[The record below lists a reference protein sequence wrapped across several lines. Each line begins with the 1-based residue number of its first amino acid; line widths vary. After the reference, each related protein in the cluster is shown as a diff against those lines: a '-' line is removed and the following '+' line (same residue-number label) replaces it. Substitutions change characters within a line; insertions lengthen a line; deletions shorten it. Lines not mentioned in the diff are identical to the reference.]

1 MKSIRTKLVLYFMLI
16 VIITVVI
23 LEVFLVSIIKQN
35 YYKNLEN
42 SLVNQIKISSNIYLR
57 YYSDATIYENIQNDV
72 DIFWKQ
78 TTAQVEIIDL
88 SGKVLM
94 DSIGAGVNNVSDID
108 DVKEALD
115 GGIGKWTGKV
125 DYDDAEVMAVS
136 CPLKSGTSNV
146 GVLRFITSLRDV
158 NKEVGN
164 IAEVFIIIGIAVI
177 LVCGLLGILL
187 ANSILVPLKR
197 ITRTAEKMASG
208 DYKARC
214 RKKHDDEIGKLS
226 DTLNHMAEE
235 IVKKEQLKN
244 EFISSI
250 SHELRTPLTSIKGW
264 AITLKSGSYEDTE
277 MMEDGLDII
286 EKECDRLTGMVEE
299 LLDFSKFLS
308 GKETIKKE
316 EVFIEEI
323 LEYVRIQVAPR
334 AVRDNVEFS
343 LNVKNA
349 PASIIADSN
358 RLKQIFVNILD
369 NAFRFTPP
377 GGTVDFNTSYEGD
390 YITFSIKDSGCGIS
404 PDELPRV
411 KEKFFKGKSSK
422 SRNGIGLSICDELA
436 RLMGGNLDIV
446 SEVGIGTEVLIKLP
460 IKGGG

>member
-23 LEVFLVSIIKQN
+23 LEVFLVSIIRQN

-42 SLVNQIKISSNIYLR
+42 SLVNQIKVSSNIYLR
-57 YYSDATIYENIQNDV
+57 YYSDATIYENVQNDV
-72 DIFWKQ
+72 DTFWKQ
-78 TTAQVEIIDL
+78 TTAQVEIIDI

-94 DSIGAGVNNVSDID
+94 DSLGVKVTDVSGIG

-115 GGIGKWTGKV
+115 GRIGKWIGKV
-125 DYDDAEVMAVS
+125 DYDDADVMAVS
-136 CPLKSGTSNV
+136 CPLKSGTVNV

-158 NKEVGN
+158 NKEVRS
-164 IAEVFIIIGIAVI
+164 IAGVFIIIGIAVI
-177 LVCGLLGILL
+177 LVCGLLGVLL
-187 ANSILVPLKR
+187 SNSILVPLKR
-197 ITRTAEKMASG
+197 ITRTAEIMASG
-208 DYKARC
+208 DYKTKC
-214 RKKHDDEIGKLS
+214 EKKHDDEIGKLS

-264 AITLKSGSYEDTE
+264 AITLKNGYEDTE

-323 LEYVRIQVAPR
+323 LDYVRIQVAPR
-334 AVRDNVEFS
+334 AVRDNVKFS
-343 LNVKNA
+343 LNGENA
-349 PASIIADSN
+349 PTSIIADKN
-358 RLKQIFVNILD
+358 RLKQVFVNILD

-404 PDELPRV
+404 PEELPRV
-411 KEKFFKGKSSK
+411 KEKFYKGKNSK
-422 SRNGIGLSICDELA
+422 SRNGIGLSICDELV
-436 RLMGGNLDIV
+436 RLMGGNLDME
-446 SEVGIGTEVLIKLP
+446 SEVGIGTTVLIKLP